1 MEKLKKNIGNIFWKR
16 AKKVIPSGNSLLS
29 KHPNLYLPELW
40 PTYYK
45 KAKGCFVYSLDNK
58 KYIDICMMGVG
69 TNILGYSYE
78 PVDNVVKKI
87 INTGNMSTL
96 NPPEEIYL
104 SEELI
109 KINPW
114 ASMCRFARTGAE
126 ANAIAIRIARA
137 YSKKDNIAV
146 CGYHGWHDWYLAL
159 NLKSKKQMEKLLLK
173 NLKTQGVAKSLKKTI
188 YSFNY
193 NDFEAAKKLI
203 KSKNIGTIIM
213 EVSRNYSPENDFLKK
228 IRNMC
233 NKHKVV
239 LIFDECSS
247 GFRETLGG
255 LHKKFKVNPDLC
267 MYGKALGN
275 GYAITAIVGKK
286 NIMLNSKNSFI
297 SSTFWSERIGFGAA
311 IKTIKEMKRIKSYEY
326 ISKMGRYIKS
336 EWKKLA
342 TKHKLEITVSGLDAL
357 PAFTFKKNHQFFKT
371 YITFEMLKKNYLC
384 TTNIFVSI
392 AHKKKIV
399 DDYLKHLD
407 QLFFQISK
415 NKNNLNKLY
424 KGKISSATFDR
435 LN

>member
-69 TNILGYSYE
+69 TNILGYSYA

-357 PAFTFKKNHQFFKT
+357 PAFTFKKHHQFFKT
-371 YITFEMLKKNYLC
+371 YITFEMLKKIICVQQIYL
-384 TTNIFVSI
+384 
-392 AHKKKIV
+392 
-399 DDYLKHLD
+399 
-407 QLFFQISK
+407 FQ
-415 NKNNLNKLY
+415 
-424 KGKISSATFDR
+424 
-435 LN
+435 

>member
-1 MEKLKKNIGNIFWKR
+1 
-16 AKKVIPSGNSLLS
+16 
-29 KHPNLYLPELW
+29 
-40 PTYYK
+40 
-45 KAKGCFVYSLDNK
+45 
-58 KYIDICMMGVG
+58 
-69 TNILGYSYE
+69 
-78 PVDNVVKKI
+78 
-87 INTGNMSTL
+87 
-96 NPPEEIYL
+96 
-104 SEELI
+104 
-109 KINPW
+109 
-114 ASMCRFARTGAE
+114 
-126 ANAIAIRIARA
+126 
-137 YSKKDNIAV
+137 
-146 CGYHGWHDWYLAL
+146 
-159 NLKSKKQMEKLLLK
+159 MEKLLLK

-371 YITFEMLKKNYLC
+371 YITFEMLK
-384 TTNIFVSI
+384 
-392 AHKKKIV
+392 
-399 DDYLKHLD
+399 
-407 QLFFQISK
+407 
-415 NKNNLNKLY
+415 NKYIWFN
-424 KGKISSATFDR
+424 ST
-435 LN
+435 